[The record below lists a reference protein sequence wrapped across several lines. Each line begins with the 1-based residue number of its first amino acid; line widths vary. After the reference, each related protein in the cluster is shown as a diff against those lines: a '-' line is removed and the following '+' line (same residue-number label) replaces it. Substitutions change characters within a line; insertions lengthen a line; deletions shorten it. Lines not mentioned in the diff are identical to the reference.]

1 MGSSYR
7 GLGVDTFV
15 FWPAAEG
22 KEESRLRLFP
32 ERGVPKVRAFL
43 AEKAV
48 KAKVA

>member
-1 MGSSYR
+1 MGSCYR

-15 FWPAAEG
+15 FCPAAEG